1 MNSCGVSFQRARTAS
16 CSRAIRCISFLVIIL
31 SPYTA
36 AMASSEERAQMLRA
50 NVLRVFL
57 EDGWQL
63 AQESPSQLVL
73 ERRME
78 GFGGFVFQALT
89 TGPNGTNPVARF
101 SISFAPIS
109 EHYTEFF
116 QSLVM
121 TSQNAFGRPTTVPSR
136 NAKDRAY
143 IDGKLTAASEML
155 PEKYRFQPSVT
166 RPKKK

>member
-1 MNSCGVSFQRARTAS
+1 
-16 CSRAIRCISFLVIIL
+16 
-31 SPYTA
+31 
-36 AMASSEERAQMLRA
+36 MA
-50 NVLRVFL
+50 
-57 EDGWQL
+57 
-63 AQESPSQLVL
+63 
-73 ERRME
+73 
-78 GFGGFVFQALT
+78 
-89 TGPNGTNPVARF
+89 F
-101 SISFAPIS
+101 SKSFAPIS